1 LLTVKKY
8 DQTGFVMSAD
18 VGGGALPKT
27 VGDYKLSIGKDVG
40 AGYVLTGAYVGTT
53 KKGFFATDL
62 GAQTAAGKSAV
73 VVSVA
78 KTF

>member
-1 LLTVKKY
+1 
-8 DQTGFVMSAD
+8 MSTD
-18 VGGGALPKT
+18 VGGTLPKT
-27 VGDYKLSIGKDVG
+27 VGDYKLSIGKDMG

-53 KKGFFATDL
+53 KKGYFATDL
-62 GAQTAAGKSAV
+62 GAATAAGKSSL